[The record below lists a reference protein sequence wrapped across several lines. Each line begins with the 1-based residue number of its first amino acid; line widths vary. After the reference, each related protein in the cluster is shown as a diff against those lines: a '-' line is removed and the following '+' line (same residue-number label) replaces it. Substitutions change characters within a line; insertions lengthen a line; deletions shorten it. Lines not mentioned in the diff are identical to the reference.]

1 MKSESEKIVLKDY
14 IMGSDIGPNYIQKPI
29 REVV

>member
-1 MKSESEKIVLKDY
+1 MKSESEKIEDY